1 MCDYVV
7 CVEVQELWLRNSGGL
22 GYFTLCGFT
31 YGFTQTALER
41 QCGQCEGRR
50 AAALRVRTPPLWA
63 GTGLER
69 ALKLR
74 THPHNHICT

>member
-41 QCGQCEGRR
+41 QCGQCEGCRASRSLSHRR
-50 AAALRVRTPPLWA
+50 C
-63 GTGLER
+63 GLGPD
-69 ALKLR
+69 LSGL
-74 THPHNHICT
+74 